1 METITCGHC
10 EISSVEESTVPFR
23 TLPEMYPD
31 ATEEMVEKHLS
42 WMAPDYMDAETRMML
57 FSFKSYVIR
66 TGRLTILLDACVGN
80 HKDRPGRPNWHQQN
94 WPYMANLAAV
104 GVRPEEIDIV
114 MCTHL
119 HIDHVGWNT
128 QLKDGRWVPTFP
140 NARYVFAKAEYDHW
154 QKMLG
159 TSEVGDNVFNDSVLP
174 VVEANRAD
182 LVAMDHEIDHGI
194 VLEPTPGHTPGHVAL
209 HLNSAGDDAVFYR
222 RPVSS
227 PGPGAG
233 ASAIEPCVL
242 RSGSFAPVAIRFS
255 EQVRRQRYTDLP
267 GPFHRHGSWSHEIGR
282 RRLAVRIR
290 RRVTLK
296 TPAEHNSPPFCTG
309 LKSPPVPRD
318 RSRPRY
324 GRTVR
329 RRSGSRR
336 SR

>member
-1 METITCGHC
+1 METIICGHC

-66 TGRLTILLDACVGN
+66 TGRLTILVDACVGN

-174 VVEANRAD
+174 VVEASRAD

-209 HLNSAGDDAVFYR
+209 HLNSAGDDAVFTGDLFHH
-222 RPVSS
+222 PV
-227 PGPGAG
+227 
-233 ASAIEPCVL
+233 
-242 RSGSFAPVAIRFS
+242 
-255 EQVRRQRYTDLP
+255 QVREPQLSSHVCSDQDLSRQSRYDFLNRYADS
-267 GPFHRHGSWSHEIGR
+267 G
-282 RRLAVRIR
+282 
-290 RRVTLK
+290 TLIC
-296 TPAEHNSPPFCTG
+296 PAHFTG
-309 LKSPPVPRD
+309 TEVGHMKSDGDGWRFEFVE
-318 RSRPRY
+318 
-324 GRTVR
+324 G
-329 RRSGSRR
+329 
-336 SR
+336 

>member
-66 TGRLTILLDACVGN
+66 TGRLTILVDACVGN

-174 VVEANRAD
+174 VVEASRAD

-209 HLNSAGDDAVFYR
+209 HLNSAGDDAVFTGDLFHH
-222 RPVSS
+222 PV
-227 PGPGAG
+227 
-233 ASAIEPCVL
+233 
-242 RSGSFAPVAIRFS
+242 
-255 EQVRRQRYTDLP
+255 QVREPQLSSHVCSDQDLSRQSRYDFLNRYADS
-267 GPFHRHGSWSHEIGR
+267 G
-282 RRLAVRIR
+282 
-290 RRVTLK
+290 TLIC
-296 TPAEHNSPPFCTG
+296 PAHFTG
-309 LKSPPVPRD
+309 TEVGHMKSDGDGWRFEFVE
-318 RSRPRY
+318 
-324 GRTVR
+324 G
-329 RRSGSRR
+329 
-336 SR
+336 